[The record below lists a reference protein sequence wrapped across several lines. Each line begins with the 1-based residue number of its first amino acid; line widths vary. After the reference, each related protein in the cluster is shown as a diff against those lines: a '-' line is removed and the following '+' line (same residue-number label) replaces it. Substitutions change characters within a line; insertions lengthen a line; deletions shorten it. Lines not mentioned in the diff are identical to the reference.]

1 MHLITYMRIYIS
13 ARNMYQEETEKVARF
28 LEKHGHVVYY
38 SAKNTYQKA
47 PIDEMFLNNL
57 VLIRNSDVFIAYLT
71 KKNYFDIDTAVEVGI
86 AVEAGKPVFGYL
98 DIDVENQ
105 KQFHK
110 LFEKDIMIQ
119 GSFSKIFTNIEEFAN
134 FLLTI

>member
-1 MHLITYMRIYIS
+1 
-13 ARNMYQEETEKVARF
+13 
-28 LEKHGHVVYY
+28 
-38 SAKNTYQKA
+38 
-47 PIDEMFLNNL
+47 MFLNNL

-86 AVEAGKPVFGYL
+86 AVEASKPVFGYL
-98 DIDVENQ
+98 DIDVE
-105 KQFHK
+105 KQEQFYK
-110 LFEKDIMIQ
+110 LFEKDIMMQ